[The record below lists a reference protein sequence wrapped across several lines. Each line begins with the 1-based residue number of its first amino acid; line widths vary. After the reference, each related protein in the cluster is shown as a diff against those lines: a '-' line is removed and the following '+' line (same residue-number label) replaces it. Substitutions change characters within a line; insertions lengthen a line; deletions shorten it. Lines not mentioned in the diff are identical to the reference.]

1 MFEKDEPEVTDDLM
15 HLIPHTTL
23 LAPHCITLA
32 QATFPALLRLLVTL
46 LTATA
51 PRINP
56 TAPATRVLAGTLW
69 PIAVRVPPG
78 PAFTEVNAVLP
89 LATVP
94 TVLTVNPLRFL
105 VTEAPAE
112 AENRG
117 IREDDK
123 CGRDVETQKTMRKY
137 SSERGQ
143 RLDESLVDGGRR

>member
-89 LATVP
+89 P
-94 TVLTVNPLRFL
+94 
-105 VTEAPAE
+105 
-112 AENRG
+112 G
-117 IREDDK
+117 SK
-123 CGRDVETQKTMRKY
+123 
-137 SSERGQ
+137 
-143 RLDESLVDGGRR
+143 RLDHVTCDQPGRLTCNGPNSVDS